1 MNRGI
6 IITPDYSI
14 RNNGHGLKV
23 NGAVDPTNLR
33 NYLLF
38 WDKIDYPT
46 NNMIHFG
53 GGNDIDFLIQEG
65 VAKSTEIRFRELR
78 GDQNGFIFLAT
89 QMAAYEENNKNADEE
104 WSIAQPTETLL
115 VPEKYAK
122 RQGCL
127 EFELY
132 NAIQIPTGD
141 VPLPE
146 VYEFK
151 KRRNDEL
158 LALRDSMDSIVDSV
172 INSQDIPKRKSK
184 AISKLHRNLND
195 FNRVMKETTFQ
206 RVKRSLTAV
215 ATDPWFGVANAGVLA
230 KDYLPEN
237 YQPYVQTLNVA
248 ALGACAVKFAY
259 KELKVGRTVPNEFK
273 HFAYL
278 SSINRELV

>member
-14 RNNGHGLKV
+14 RNNGHGLQV

-132 NAIQIPTGD
+132 NAIQIPTSD

-146 VYEFK
+146 VFEFK

>member
-14 RNNGHGLKV
+14 RNNGHGLQV

-115 VPEKYAK
+115 VPEVYAK

>member
-1 MNRGI
+1 VNRGI

-14 RNNGHGLKV
+14 RNNGHGLQV

-89 QMAAYEENNKNADEE
+89 QMAAYEENNKNVDEE

-206 RVKRSLTAV
+206 RVKRSLTTV

>member
-1 MNRGI
+1 VNRGI

-14 RNNGHGLKV
+14 RNNGHGLQV

-89 QMAAYEENNKNADEE
+89 QMAAYEENNKNVDEE